1 MEHSY
6 TKRHQL
12 PVISIYSD
20 KIAQYNVNVHKKIK
34 EKACN
39 MRTFAIIYSEM
50 SSYMPPGKIRKME
63 GVMVC

>member
-6 TKRHQL
+6 RKRDKF
-12 PVISIYSD
+12 PVISVHFD
-20 KIAQYNVNVHKKIK
+20 KIAQYNVKLHKKIK

-39 MRTFAIIYSEM
+39 MRTLAIIYNKM
-50 SSYMPPGKIRKME
+50 SSYMPPRKIRKME